1 MSFILAPSLLSAD
14 FLHLEQEI
22 ERINSSQADW
32 LHLDVMDGI
41 FVPNISMGFPVMRH
55 LARIST
61 KPLDAH
67 LMIMDPQKFIPQFR
81 DLGVSTLSV
90 HYEVCLHLHAV
101 VMKIKEAGMKASVV
115 LNPHTPVDV
124 LTDILSDLD
133 MVLIMSVN
141 PGFGGQKF
149 IHRSYEKVRRL
160 REMIDSQGL
169 NTLIEVD
176 GGMNIERGKQMLK
189 VGANVLVAGNFLF
202 DTPDL
207 VQTINEMKHEL
218 T

>member
-1 MSFILAPSLLSAD
+1 MSYILAPSLLSAD
-14 FLHLEQEI
+14 FLHLEEEI
-22 ERINSSQADW
+22 DRINSSQTDW
-32 LHLDVMDGI
+32 LHLDVMDGL

-90 HYEVCLHLHAV
+90 HYEACLHLHAV
-101 VMKIKEAGMKASVV
+101 VTKIKEAGMKASVA
-115 LNPHTPVDV
+115 LNPHTPVEV

-141 PGFGGQKF
+141 PGFSGQKF
-149 IHRSYEKVRRL
+149 IPRSYEKVRRL
-160 REMIDSQGL
+160 REMCDSQGL

-176 GGMNIERGKQMLK
+176 GGMNIERGKQMLD
-189 VGANVLVAGNFLF
+189 VGANVLVAGNYLF

-207 VQTINEMKHEL
+207 VQTVNKMKQEL